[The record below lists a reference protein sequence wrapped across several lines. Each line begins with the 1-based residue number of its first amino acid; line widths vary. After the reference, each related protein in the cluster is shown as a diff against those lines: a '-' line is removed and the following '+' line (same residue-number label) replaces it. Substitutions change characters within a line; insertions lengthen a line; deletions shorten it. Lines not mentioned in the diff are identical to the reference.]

1 MQSRNQLIIG
11 VSVVAS
17 CFFIGGAGMWSISGR
32 SRAVPTVTPAPT
44 ALPVRTARPTPTSV
58 PPAEPTLTP
67 AQATRPPVTTIEA
80 VVRAPTIAP
89 TLERK
94 SSPTR
99 SSALNAS
106 ASVVDHSY
114 EDLPGRD
121 FSGQNLVGANFEHTD
136 LRGASFANADLSG
149 AHFYTS
155 LLSGVNFHGANLEGA
170 DLTWTS
176 LAGADLSDARLEGA
190 RLEGANLDGALIQG
204 TILVGSKGRDTT
216 AQRVVPPT
224 LAPPPSPTARAIV
237 GTAPTYLDPRELTA
251 DPRAFIG
258 KYIILYG
265 KASNVQ
271 VGLNS
276 LGQEYT
282 WVALEAQVRNK
293 SSTESIVVKIT
304 PKVPTFLK
312 EECYMF
318 YGIVRG
324 TTMVIRSLTGAQNE
338 VPEVESSSWK
348 QLESDRFGNCLGI

>member
-17 CFFIGGAGMWSISGR
+17 CFFIGGAGVWSISGR

-44 ALPVRTARPTPTSV
+44 ALPVRTARPTPAQV
-58 PPAEPTLTP
+58 APPEPTLTP
-67 AQATRPPVTTIEA
+67 AEATRAPTPTVET
-80 VVRAPTIAP
+80 VVRAPTLAP
-89 TLERK
+89 KPRSTPGNAMDAPGNRIDYSEQTLRGE
-94 SSPTR
+94 
-99 SSALNAS
+99 
-106 ASVVDHSY
+106 
-114 EDLPGRD
+114 D
-121 FSGQNLVGANFEHTD
+121 FSGQALAGAYFIKAD
-136 LRGASFANADLSG
+136 LRGASFAKADVSG
-149 AHFYTS
+149 GSFYS
-155 LLSGVNFHGANLEGA
+155 ANLAGANFRGANLEGA
-170 DLTWTS
+170 DLTYS
-176 LAGADLSDARLEGA
+176 NLAGADLTDARLNRA
-190 RLEGANLDGALIQG
+190 LLEGANLDGAIIQG

-237 GTAPTYLDPRELTA
+237 GIAPTYLDPRELTA

-265 KASNVQ
+265 KALNVQ

-324 TTMVIRSLTGAQNE
+324 TTKVTRSLTGAQNE